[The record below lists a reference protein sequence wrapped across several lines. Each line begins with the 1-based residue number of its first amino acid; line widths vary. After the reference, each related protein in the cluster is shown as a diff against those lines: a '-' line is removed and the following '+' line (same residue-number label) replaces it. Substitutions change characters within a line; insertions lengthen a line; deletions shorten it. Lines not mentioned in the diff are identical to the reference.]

1 MAEHRPRCDLKACYF
16 LKLTLCFL
24 VYVLFGMVVFSAIEQ
39 PWEVQMRKELVEM
52 KSTFLQQHGCIP
64 EPELDA
70 LLHRV
75 ITASNY
81 GVSALR
87 NASDDRNW
95 DLASS
100 LFFVST
106 VLTTIGYGH
115 SVPFTSGGKAFCMLY
130 SVLGIPITLLLLT
143 SVVQHLMFY
152 VHWVPITYIHTH
164 WRLAMPVVARIHAL
178 VIGSVVAGCF
188 FLIPAAAFTAL
199 EEDWDYVSS
208 LYFCFVS
215 LSTIGL
221 GDYVPGNSRY
231 PSLRNL
237 YKVGIA
243 LMVPP
248 LTSLTT
254 EPICGGDLLGC
265 KLASRTTT
273 NMPKQT
279 PQQAGGG
286 QREHRQPADNKVLR
300 TQVRI
305 LKGEAVSSLERGVE
319 VQYRGAQFRSDP
331 KFNSIEG
338 LDDSVPGMGA
348 TSSEGD
354 L

>member
-1 MAEHRPRCDLKACYF
+1 MAEHRPHCDLKACYF

-24 VYVLFGMVVFSAIEQ
+24 VYVLFGTVVFSAVEQ

-87 NASDDRNW
+87 NASDDHNW

-115 SVPFTSGGKAFCMLY
+115 SVPFTSGGKAFCILY

-208 LYFCFVS
+208 LYFCFIS

-243 LMVPP
+243 CYLVIGLVALLVVLESFYELQELQRFIKIIMGHPDKEGQ
-248 LTSLTT
+248 LRIT
-254 EPICGGDLLGC
+254 E
-265 KLASRTTT
+265 
-273 NMPKQT
+273 
-279 PQQAGGG
+279 
-286 QREHRQPADNKVLR
+286 REVA
-300 TQVRI
+300 I
-305 LKGEAVSSLERGVE
+305 
-319 VQYRGAQFRSDP
+319 
-331 KFNSIEG
+331 
-338 LDDSVPGMGA
+338 
-348 TSSEGD
+348 TSSNLDTTGCEENANEDGKVD
-354 L
+354 RSTKMASEPSPEQ